1 VRDQGGA
8 MAKEVKMFG
17 MDSTLKSHRETYF
30 WHEFDYHKPNKLTID
45 APSDSSQ
52 TVELEWKNAEF

>member
-1 VRDQGGA
+1 